1 MIIKILSISLI
12 SCILIVLLRKDNPIF
27 ALILSIASGLLI
39 FFLIL
44 PDLSNVIKNINEIIK
59 EFNFKN
65 YYLDIILKIIAVS
78 YLSEFAIQIC
88 QDSGENNIA
97 SKISLSSKVIII
109 SMSMPIFKDLLNII
123 NFLF

>member
-1 MIIKILSISLI
+1 
-12 SCILIVLLRKDNPIF
+12 LIVLLRKDNPIF